1 MLASGYAAAASR
13 QSLPAAGLRSLTGV
27 ARYLSSHTVERSWF
41 RKWLG
46 LIFQPLT

>member
-1 MLASGYAAAASR
+1 MLASSHAAAARR
-13 QSLPAAGLRSLTGV
+13 QSLPAAGLGSLTGV

-46 LIFQPLT
+46 LIFQPFT

>member
-1 MLASGYAAAASR
+1 MLASSHAAAAR
-13 QSLPAAGLRSLTGV
+13 CQSLLSAGLGSLTG
-27 ARYLSSHTVERSWF
+27 APRYLSSQTVERSWF